1 MTSLAIVSGAVFVL
15 LAAGGG
21 YWLGLARSRRLA
33 STLEGS
39 RLRLEKI
46 DRELARERG
55 EAEAIL
61 GGVSEGVFAVDR
73 ERRITYLNPQAAKLI
88 GTSVEAARGRFC
100 GDLLRPAPQ
109 GDVLPCEQDCPIL
122 HARFR
127 GATTAG
133 ERLRRADGRELAVV
147 ITSAT
152 PTVAQGE
159 TWRQIQV
166 IREETA
172 VEAARRLRDHV
183 VANVSHEFKT
193 PLAAQ
198 LAAIELLET
207 QVADLPE
214 AKTLIASLE
223 RGTLRLTQL
232 VDNLLESVRLE
243 AGQNNI
249 RRRPVALDEVIEE
262 AVELTAPLLAQ
273 RGQHLAQQ
281 LPYPLPQVHGDGPRL
296 QQVLVNLLANAN
308 KYAPEGST
316 LTLGGELRDGEIAL
330 WLDDE
335 GPGPPAGEEEA
346 LFERFFRATAGEPEA
361 GGMGLG
367 LAIVRSIV
375 ERHGGRV
382 RALTRVVAGRNE
394 GGRFVVT
401 LPLSDGAKEG
411 TP

>member
-1 MTSLAIVSGAVFVL
+1 MTSLATVFGATLVL

-21 YWLGLARSRRLA
+21 YWLGLSRSRRLA

-46 DRELARERG
+46 DRDLARERG

-61 GGVSEGVFAVDR
+61 AGVSEGVFAVDR
-73 ERRITYLNPQAAKLI
+73 ERRLTYLNPQAAKLL
-88 GTSVEAARGRFC
+88 GTTVEAARGRFC
-100 GDLLRPAPQ
+100 GDVLRPVPQ
-109 GDVLPCEQDCPIL
+109 GEALPCEQDCPIL

-133 ERLRRADGRELAVV
+133 ERLRRGGPGELAVV

-159 TWRQIQV
+159 IWRQIQV
-166 IREETA
+166 LREETA

-207 QVADLPE
+207 QVVDLPE
-214 AKTLIASLE
+214 ARTLVFSLE
-223 RGTLRLTQL
+223 RGTLRLSQL

-243 AGQNNI
+243 AGQSSI

-273 RGQHLAQQ
+273 RGQRLTQG
-281 LPYPLPQVHGDGPRL
+281 LPCPLPEVSGDAPRL

-316 LTLGGELRDGEIAL
+316 ITLGGELREGEIAL
-330 WLDDE
+330 WVDDE
-335 GPGPPAGEEEA
+335 GPGPAAGDEEA
-346 LFERFFRATAGEPEA
+346 LFERFFRATEREPDA

-382 RALTRVVAGRNE
+382 RALKQTVAGRRE

-401 LPLSDGAKEG
+401 LPLPVTREDES
-411 TP
+411 